1 MGKKAQQLKPR
12 RAAMIRVI
20 ENSPCCV
27 IQKLTHKTKV
37 IGYQIVP
44 KGGVGDTSQV
54 TRVSTLTEARDF
66 ARRVNAAVASVVL
79 NSNAA
84 QPSVGVSVDLTES
97 RAA

>member
-54 TRVSTLTEARDF
+54 
-66 ARRVNAAVASVVL
+66 SVVL